1 MLCGLRKSY
10 MGQHMWRYLELNGLN
25 AGFFFYNRNF
35 DFLYLF
41 LCNAFLFCPIV
52 VHITHMPAS
61 IVGKHALHK
70 CTETVMAVVYTKT
83 TAESAQL
90 SDTIDT
96 HKKKNMLYEL
106 LLIECFQVRWRLRIH
121 SLSTKHRKW
130 SIFTCF
136 N

>member
-1 MLCGLRKSY
+1 MALFGIEWPQC
-10 MGQHMWRYLELNGLN
+10 W
-25 AGFFFYNRNF
+25 FFFYNRNF

-41 LCNAFLFCPIV
+41 LCDAFLFCPIV

-96 HKKKNMLYEL
+96 HKCSMNCYL
-106 LLIECFQVRWRLRIH
+106 LNVFKFAGVCGYIH
-121 SLSTKHRKW
+121 CPLNTANGQYSPV
-130 SIFTCF
+130 SIK
-136 N
+136 